1 MDTFMKIWQKFVA
14 GCKISLAG
22 ICRHVVVVDV
32 VDVDD
37 VANVVNGRKWNVVR
51 NSIDTK
57 IVLLPQKR
65 RSSAF

>member
-1 MDTFMKIWQKFVA
+1 MDIFMKIWQKFVA

-22 ICRHVVVVDV
+22 MCRHIVVLVIVVV
-32 VDVDD
+32 D